1 MTDHALRQALAYAR
15 RGWPAFPCL
24 PGQKIPATP
33 HGYKDATTD
42 EQQITEWF
50 GHGQRWNLAIATGC
64 CPALKMPMLAA
75 FTMPTENRAIR
86 AVSWVRCRST
96 WVRCRTDGRFLA
108 MIAVCGQA
116 EAGNGADGSAGRGH
130 GQQPAA
136 GEHVDPRPP
145 AGVLQ
150 PVAAAEDQRRG
161 RQVLQRAAQLV
172 SAGPGQQAVLAG
184 CQDGAD
190 AGDAQPGGGPAGA
203 ADPAAH
209 GQ

>member
-1 MTDHALRQALAYAR
+1 MAQKTSAPVIERMQPETLMRSLLILYVLLGSVIVKRDLQVTGEPEVVTGAVAHPGRQGVPFLLQLAAA
-15 RGWPAFPCL
+15 G
-24 PGQKIPATP
+24 
-33 HGYKDATTD
+33 D
-42 EQQITEWF
+42 
-50 GHGQRWNLAIATGC
+50 C

-75 FTMPTENRAIR
+75 FTMPTENRTIR

-96 WVRCRTDGRFLA
+96 RGRCRTDGRFLA

-161 RQVLQRAAQLV
+161 RQVLQRAA
-172 SAGPGQQAVLAG
+172 
-184 CQDGAD
+184 
-190 AGDAQPGGGPAGA
+190 
-203 ADPAAH
+203 
-209 GQ
+209 